1 MQRWLLLAAAY
12 GDLTARQV
20 VPPAAA
26 APVAAPTTA
35 PSGELH
41 VKVATAGHGEV
52 LPPKPADHTDIA
64 GDALAMAK
72 LARKRVEDLA
82 KQIAAGAAAHAD
94 ALQSDGNA
102 PYLYVQAQAKTPR
115 RLQLKAS
122 AVETASEVSRLLTVA
137 DGLADH
143 TYGNATNASNGTN
156 GTANGTAANGTNATV
171 QLPAPPSGNS
181 ATPPTGPSAVALSAA
196 VNAQAALEAANAA
209 KAMAQAA
216 VEAAGQ
222 EPPKPAGPD
231 PTIAEAMAVAEAA
244 KAELDALKA
253 QLAAGAQAHAAEL
266 GRVPQHPLELPP
278 VAAMVPPPAVR

>member
-20 VPPAAA
+20 FPPAV
-26 APVAAPTTA
+26 PLTPTTA
-35 PSGELH
+35 PSGDLH
-41 VKVATAGHGEV
+41 VRVKTAGHGEA
-52 LPPKPADHTDIA
+52 LPPKPVDHPDVA

-82 KQIAAGAAAHAD
+82 KQIAAGAQAHAD
-94 ALQSDGNA
+94 ALHSDGNA
-102 PYLYVQAQAKTPR
+102 PYLYVQSKQSMPTPR

-122 AVETASEVSRLLTVA
+122 AVQTSSEVQRLLSAA
-137 DGLADH
+137 DALADH

-156 GTANGTAANGTNATV
+156 ATAANGTNASANDTV

-209 KAMAQAA
+209 KAMAEAA
-216 VEAAGQ
+216 IAAAGQ
-222 EPPKPAGPD
+222 KPPEPAGPD

-244 KAELDALKA
+244 TAELDALKA
-253 QLAAGAQAHAAEL
+253 NLAAGAQAHAAEL
-266 GRVPQHPLELPP
+266 GKIPQHPLEVPP

>member
-1 MQRWLLLAAAY
+1 MQRWLLFAAAY
-12 GDLTARQV
+12 GDLTTRQV

-26 APVAAPTTA
+26 APAPTFA
-35 PSGELH
+35 PSGEIH
-41 VKVATAGHGEV
+41 VKVATAGHGEA
-52 LPPKPADHTDIA
+52 LPPKPADHKDVA

-82 KQIAAGAAAHAD
+82 KQIAAGAQAHAD

-122 AVETASEVSRLLTVA
+122 AVETASEVSRLLTAA
-137 DGLADH
+137 DELADH

-156 GTANGTAANGTNATV
+156 GTANGTANATNETV

-209 KAMAQAA
+209 KAMAEAA
-216 VEAAGQ
+216 VEAAGK